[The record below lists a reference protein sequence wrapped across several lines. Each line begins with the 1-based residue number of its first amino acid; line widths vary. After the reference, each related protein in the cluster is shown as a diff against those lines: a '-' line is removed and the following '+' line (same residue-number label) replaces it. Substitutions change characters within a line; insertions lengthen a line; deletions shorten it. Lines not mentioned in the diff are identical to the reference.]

1 MVGSMNRAGEAIPK
15 RLSPVFRDRD
25 ELAAATDLPSV
36 LQESLLAS
44 KFLIVIC
51 SRAGAKWTW
60 VNQEILRFK
69 AMGRSDR
76 ILAVVVDGEPWASR
90 SGFPDNECFPH
101 ALRYQVEASGEET
114 ECADPWPLTRVPPGM
129 ASTTPW

>member
-1 MVGSMNRAGEAIPK
+1 MSNAEAPESSGPFRYWAFISYSHADEKYASWLHSEIETYRGHAKMVGSMNRAGEAIPK

-51 SRAGAKWTW
+51 SRAGAKSTW
-60 VNQEILRFK
+60 VN
-69 AMGRSDR
+69 
-76 ILAVVVDGEPWASR
+76 
-90 SGFPDNECFPH
+90 H
-101 ALRYQVEASGEET
+101 
-114 ECADPWPLTRVPPGM
+114 
-129 ASTTPW
+129 